1 MISFKNVS
9 KTFYT
14 KKGEIKALDDI
25 SLEIKPGEI
34 FGIIGY
40 SGAGKSTLVRCI
52 NLLEKPTGGTVTV
65 ADKELAKLT
74 TAELRKSR
82 KKIGM
87 IFQHFN
93 LMPSRTAT
101 GNVMLP
107 LRGERLTGADKI
119 KKIEALLDLVGLLD
133 RKDAYPSA
141 LSGGQKQRV
150 AIARALAN
158 DPDILLCDEAT
169 SSLDPHTTKSILR
182 LLKEVNIKLGITIV
196 IITHEMAVIKEICD
210 RVAVMEQGQIKEMG
224 DVLEVFANPQS
235 NIAKEFISS
244 ATTIDK
250 IYELI
255 RNDADLVRLKP
266 DEKLL
271 KLTYSSSN
279 TREPLIYEMSRQF
292 ELKTNIFFAN
302 VEIIKDQA
310 VGTLAVI
317 VQGEEKNIES
327 GIKFLRNEIKVEI
340 IETRRQA

>member
-1 MISFKNVS
+1 
-9 KTFYT
+9 
-14 KKGEIKALDDI
+14 
-25 SLEIKPGEI
+25 
-34 FGIIGY
+34 
-40 SGAGKSTLVRCI
+40 
-52 NLLEKPTGGTVTV
+52 
-65 ADKELAKLT
+65 
-74 TAELRKSR
+74 
-82 KKIGM
+82 
-87 IFQHFN
+87 
-93 LMPSRTAT
+93 
-101 GNVMLP
+101 
-107 LRGERLTGADKI
+107 
-119 KKIEALLDLVGLLD
+119 LVGLLD